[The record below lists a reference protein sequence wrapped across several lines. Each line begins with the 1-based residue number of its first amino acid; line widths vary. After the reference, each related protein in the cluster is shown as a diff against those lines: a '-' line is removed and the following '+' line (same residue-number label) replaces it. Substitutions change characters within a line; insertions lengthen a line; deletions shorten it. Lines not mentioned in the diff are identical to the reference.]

1 MSTGALHQTPLGSL
15 PLNGLERDY
24 FKWKEEVWW
33 GKSRGNG
40 IGEEEGTKYNEDCP
54 PPSEILNTPLGRTG
68 ELLVQYWTVRQAI
81 NSGIDCDWLKVQ
93 TRFTA
98 VLAFCFG

>member
-33 GKSRGNG
+33 GKT
-40 IGEEEGTKYNEDCP
+40 EGTVLGKKRGQNTMRIAP
-54 PPSEILNTPLGRTG
+54 P
-68 ELLVQYWTVRQAI
+68 LLK
-81 NSGIDCDWLKVQ
+81 S
-93 TRFTA
+93 
-98 VLAFCFG
+98 